1 MKNEILYRV
10 CRIILVLVFVLFLS
24 MIRNNVKASYESA
37 NTVMENMP
45 GFVVKSVS
53 DSIDK
58 SSGLKETHDI
68 VIQNVSKKKQDVS
81 FVLADVNG
89 EYPYNYMNY
98 TIIKNDKIVKKGIV
112 KKNEALFNDKIGFND
127 NSYKIIFSISQEDI
141 NYLGGV
147 SISAQISFV

>member
-98 TIIKNDKIVKKGIV
+98 AIIKNDKIVKKGIV